1 MIGRTVLVAAAILA
15 LAGSAP
21 SAAKDEAG
29 AKKIADDLW
38 LASIAARDCPD
49 TSLNKDMLLFWSK
62 TLISDFDGDKDI
74 AADLVQTT
82 KGTRLAHRRGRRV
95 ETGADAVLRGYVDR
109 LQRERNRAGQFDPSR
124 AVSPHPCPSPERERG
139 LGAAV
144 HEETAGGAEPFFVLL
159 AGGGKVGGGAFDR
172 RLVFHVGG
180 EQPMGGGLGNQ
191 ALAQRVEARERELVD
206 IRPRPTIVGTLDDL
220 GVERV
225 PVYFFSLSASSRAMI
240 FMPQA
245 ESTDGS
251 AATRSPEAKGS
262 S

>member
-82 KGTRLAHRRGRRV
+82 KGLALRIA
-95 ETGADAVLRGYVDR
+95 ADAELKLGLTLFCGAMWTGYSENGI
-109 LQRERNRAGQFDPSR
+109 ERANLIHHAP
-124 AVSPHPCPSPERERG
+124 
-139 LGAAV
+139 
-144 HEETAGGAEPFFVLL
+144 
-159 AGGGKVGGGAFDR
+159 
-172 RLVFHVGG
+172 
-180 EQPMGGGLGNQ
+180 
-191 ALAQRVEARERELVD
+191 
-206 IRPRPTIVGTLDDL
+206 
-220 GVERV
+220 
-225 PVYFFSLSASSRAMI
+225 
-240 FMPQA
+240 
-245 ESTDGS
+245 
-251 AATRSPEAKGS
+251 
-262 S
+262 